1 MLRLALS
8 FELERGLEEEK
19 SYLLDLVLEALWE
32 RGDAITEMEAFT
44 FLNKKAMMGTKILPM
59 FYKSIHEINHHL

>member
-19 SYLLDLVLEALWE
+19 SYLLELVLEALWQ
-32 RGDAITEMEAFT
+32 RGDDITEIEAFT
-44 FLNKKAMMGTKILPM
+44 FLNKKAMMGMKILPM
-59 FYKSIHEINHHL
+59 LYKSIH